1 MNGTPLRISDIPSTV
16 VGGSRIRTLQELNE
30 HNHQFW
36 SEQSIIMEQRMADPD
51 IINIAMSEIQS
62 EYSRLV
68 PVYYQRSFE
77 EALELAAG
85 AKARF
90 QKHTAKSFQTVF
102 SKKGGAASKLDSL
115 QKLILEIAGQNPH
128 ITQRKLF
135 GELQKRTP
143 GSIVIDIDMKLGSIE
158 FNNKSDQQ
166 QKIARISGLK
176 DRLSRAKKKLAKEEK
191 KDSR

>member
-1 MNGTPLRISDIPSTV
+1 MPLRINDTPSTA
-16 VGGSRIRTLQELNE
+16 VGGRRIRTLREFNQRYQ
-30 HNHQFW
+30 QFW
-36 SEQSIIMEQRMADPD
+36 SEQSIIMEQRIADPN
-51 IINIAMSEIQS
+51 IISTAMAEIQS

-77 EALELAAG
+77 EALELAAH

-90 QKHTAKSFQTVF
+90 QKQTAKSLQTVF

-115 QKLILEIAGQNPH
+115 QKLILEIVRQNPH
-128 ITQRKLF
+128 ITQRELF
-135 GELQKRTP
+135 CELQKRTP
-143 GSIVIDIDMKLGSIE
+143 GSVVIDIDLGLGSIE
-158 FNNKSDQQ
+158 FNNKSDRQ

-176 DRLSRAKKKLAKEEK
+176 DRLSRAKKKLAKEAK